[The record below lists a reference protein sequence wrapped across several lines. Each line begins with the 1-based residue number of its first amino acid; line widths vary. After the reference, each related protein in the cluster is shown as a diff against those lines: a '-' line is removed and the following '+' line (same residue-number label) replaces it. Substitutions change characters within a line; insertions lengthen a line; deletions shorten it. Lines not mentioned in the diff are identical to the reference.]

1 MVLQEYDIFSSASV
15 GKKFWKIRPGN
26 KAFLK
31 ALNITE
37 TLVKLGPKETHIIRK
52 KVEKGY
58 FTCHRTLFY
67 LPCYFTVKQTRTW
80 EREKFWRLPL
90 ISRNFRPE
98 WREFH
103 NFGLFLARAFFIPRA
118 LLETRALG

>member
-52 KVEKGY
+52 KVEKGNAEDAEWWLSIAHFALQSLRKAIAVRY
-58 FTCHRTLFY
+58 
-67 LPCYFTVKQTRTW
+67 K
-80 EREKFWRLPL
+80 RELSFEAGKDSGTK
-90 ISRNFRPE
+90 IEQSKEN
-98 WREFH
+98 
-103 NFGLFLARAFFIPRA
+103 IY
-118 LLETRALG
+118 